1 MSRAH
6 RRPAVV
12 ALVVAAL
19 LVATAPAVPIR
30 ADESVE
36 IEAQESVHDLSGEQ
50 VVIDLPL
57 DVASHVALHWPG
69 QHEARV
75 SVEFSTDGATF
86 GPPLSVE
93 HDEVGEYRDD
103 GRTYGAIMDAG
114 GASAIRVTSDR
125 PIPDLAVVSLDTT
138 APDASAW
145 GFGASTTAV
154 AAQPPVISR
163 AGWGADESLRFDASG
178 TEIWQRA
185 FYPIQKLVVHHT
197 ATGSDQPDPTAA
209 IRAIYYYH
217 AVTQEWGDIGYN
229 FLIDSAGRVYE
240 GRASREYAPN
250 VWPSG
255 DDGNGMGVEAG
266 HARAYNAG
274 SVGIGL
280 LGTFDGAGPTE
291 SARAALV
298 RTLAWAAARYSL
310 DPRGQWT
317 YTNPINGA
325 QAVTPNIAG
334 HRDYNAT
341 ACPGGVLYA
350 QLPAIRDAVAVEL
363 IERIGGADRY
373 GTAAATSAAFFGT
386 PGGDVLVATGAGFP
400 DSVAG
405 GPAAAQ
411 VNGPILLVQR
421 DVIPAATAAELARL
435 RPARIFVLGGSAVV
449 SDGVLEQLRA
459 FASVGVDRVWG
470 PSRYET
476 AAAISQAFFQPGV
489 SMALVATGSNFPDA
503 LSGGPAAA
511 RNDAPILL
519 VRPDGIPA
527 AVAAEL
533 TRLQP
538 NRIIVLGGPGA
549 VSDAVL
555 AGLNAMAPGG
565 AIRIAGANRYATSAA
580 IASAFW
586 LATRAAFVATGQ
598 NFPDALAAA
607 SPAARV
613 DAPMLLV
620 ESSVPAPVDAELR
633 RLMPFRLYVLG
644 GSGVVSDGVMT
655 QVRGA
660 LGLP

>member
-1 MSRAH
+1 
-6 RRPAVV
+6 VV
-12 ALVVAAL
+12 SAL
-19 LVATAPAVPIR
+19 LVAAAPAVPIR

-36 IEAQESVHDLSGEQ
+36 IEAQEVVHDLSDEQ
-50 VVIDLPL
+50 VIDLPL
-57 DVASHVALHWPG
+57 DAASHVALHWPG
-69 QHEARV
+69 QHEARL
-75 SVEFSTDGATF
+75 SVAFTIDGATF
-86 GPPLSVE
+86 GPRWPVE
-93 HDEVGEYRDD
+93 HDEVGESRGD
-103 GRTYGAIMDAG
+103 GRTYGAIMNAG
-114 GASAIRVTSDR
+114 GATAIRVTADR
-125 PIPDLAVVSLDTT
+125 PIADLAVVALDTS
-138 APDASAW
+138 APSGSAW
-145 GFGASTTAV
+145 GFGARTAAV
-154 AAQPPVISR
+154 AAQPPTISR
-163 AGWGADESLRFDASG
+163 AGWGADESLRFDADG
-178 TEIWQRA
+178 AEIWQRE
-185 FYPIQKLVVHHT
+185 FFPIQKLVVHHT

-217 AVTQEWGDIGYN
+217 AVTQGWGDIGYN

-240 GRASREYAPN
+240 GRASRDYAAG

-255 DDGNGMGVEAG
+255 DDGNGNGVEAG
-266 HARAYNAG
+266 HARGYNAG
-274 SVGIGL
+274 SVGIGM
-280 LGTFDGAGPTE
+280 LGTFDGTGPTAT
-291 SARAALV
+291 ARAALI

-310 DPRGQWT
+310 DPRGRWM

-325 QAVTPNIAG
+325 QAETPNIAG

-341 ACPGGVLYA
+341 ACPGAVLYA
-350 QLPAIRDAVAVEL
+350 QLPGIRDAVATEL
-363 IERIGGADRY
+363 IERIGAADRY
-373 GTAAATSAAFFGT
+373 GTAAATSAAFFGM

-400 DSVAG
+400 DSIAG
-405 GPAAAQ
+405 GPAAAR

-421 DVIPAATAAELARL
+421 DAIPAATAAELARL
-435 RPARIFVLGGSAVV
+435 RPTRIFVLGGSGVV

-459 FASVGVDRVWG
+459 YASVGVDRVAG

-476 AAAISQAFFQPGV
+476 AAAISQAFFLPGV
-489 SMALVATGSNFPDA
+489 EMALVATGADFPDA

-519 VRPDGIPA
+519 VRPDGVPA

-538 NRIIVLGGPGA
+538 QRIIVLGGPGV
-549 VSDAVL
+549 VSEGVL
-555 AGLNAMAPGG
+555 AQLNAMAPGG

-620 ESSVPAPVDAELR
+620 GSGVPAPIDAELR

-644 GSGVVSDGVMT
+644 GTGVVSDGVMA